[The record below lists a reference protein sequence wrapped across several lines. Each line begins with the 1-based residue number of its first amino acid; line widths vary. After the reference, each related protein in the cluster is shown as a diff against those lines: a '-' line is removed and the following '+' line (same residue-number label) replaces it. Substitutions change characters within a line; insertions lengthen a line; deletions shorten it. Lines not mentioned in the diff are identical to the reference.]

1 MRRLFGSVVVV
12 FAAIH
17 VARGCRSSPDADRIP
32 LHGQRGTEP
41 PEAAHRKPS
50 GDPNVIS
57 KTDLDPNDPD
67 REREEGEVKSGE
79 RWEFPVAQAK
89 SGSFWGTIEESRG
102 GKRILAFRG
111 IPYARPPI
119 AELRFRPPVPLGR
132 HDGLK
137 EAKVNGHVCPQH
149 MYYKPDI
156 WIGAE
161 DCLWLSVFTRDL
173 VLKKKRPVLVWFHGG
188 NFVRGSAADYEP
200 DYLLD
205 EEMVLVTVNYRLGL
219 FGFMS
224 TEDEHAPGNYGMLD
238 QVAALQWVR
247 KNIESFSGDP
257 TRITIAGQQAGGASV
272 HYHMLSPLTRG
283 LFHQAI
289 SMSGSALCWWASIKR
304 PLEKAQK
311 MAKLLECKEAIAKD
325 GSTDNKLLLQC
336 FRGKSMEQLMN
347 THPNFYEWKHLE
359 QGGEPITAFSPR
371 VDPESRMPYMPSEP
385 IDLMTSGGF
394 QHIPWIAGLTD
405 DEGAFKGST
414 FIADMKGVR
423 EFEEQY
429 EKLGPLMFG
438 LHDGMSEAPK
448 VNAQRVRDYYW
459 GAAAIDKDNVQKVVN
474 AISDS
479 SYSHPIDT
487 ASKIHAMKSQ
497 SPVYVYHFGYR
508 GQFSLTQLD
517 VDNYPP
523 KIVPKDVKFG
533 VGNGDDLIYLF
544 PLLAGIFRPLPKED
558 LIFSQRFVELLG
570 SFVRTGTPSIEMGE
584 DAGTFVWNRVLSTN
598 ATHLDIGNEM
608 RMDDGLPNH
617 ERMNFWQKMPV
628 YWNANRAGYKP
639 APPISWKNDE
649 L

>member
-1 MRRLFGSVVVV
+1 M
-12 FAAIH
+12 
-17 VARGCRSSPDADRIP
+17 
-32 LHGQRGTEP
+32 
-41 PEAAHRKPS
+41 
-50 GDPNVIS
+50 
-57 KTDLDPNDPD
+57 
-67 REREEGEVKSGE
+67 
-79 RWEFPVAQAK
+79 AQAK

-111 IPYARPPI
+111 IPYARPPT
-119 AELRFRPPVPLGR
+119 AELRFRPPVPAGR

-137 EAKVNGHVCPQH
+137 EVKVNGHVCPQH

-405 DEGAFKGST
+405 DEGAFKGAT
-414 FIADMKGVR
+414 LIADMKGVR

-448 VNAQRVRDYYW
+448 VNAQRVKDYYW

-570 SFVRTGTPSIEMGE
+570 SYVRTGTPSIEMGE

>member
-1 MRRLFGSVVVV
+1 
-12 FAAIH
+12 
-17 VARGCRSSPDADRIP
+17 
-32 LHGQRGTEP
+32 
-41 PEAAHRKPS
+41 
-50 GDPNVIS
+50 
-57 KTDLDPNDPD
+57 
-67 REREEGEVKSGE
+67 
-79 RWEFPVAQAK
+79 
-89 SGSFWGTIEESRG
+89 
-102 GKRILAFRG
+102 
-111 IPYARPPI
+111 
-119 AELRFRPPVPLGR
+119 
-132 HDGLK
+132 
-137 EAKVNGHVCPQH
+137 
-149 MYYKPDI
+149 
-156 WIGAE
+156 
-161 DCLWLSVFTRDL
+161 
-173 VLKKKRPVLVWFHGG
+173 
-188 NFVRGSAADYEP
+188 
-200 DYLLD
+200 
-205 EEMVLVTVNYRLGL
+205 
-219 FGFMS
+219 
-224 TEDEHAPGNYGMLD
+224 
-238 QVAALQWVR
+238 
-247 KNIESFSGDP
+247 
-257 TRITIAGQQAGGASV
+257 
-272 HYHMLSPLTRG
+272 
-283 LFHQAI
+283 
-289 SMSGSALCWWASIKR
+289 
-304 PLEKAQK
+304 
-311 MAKLLECKEAIAKD
+311 
-325 GSTDNKLLLQC
+325 
-336 FRGKSMEQLMN
+336 MEQLMN

-405 DEGAFKGST
+405 DEGAFKGAT
-414 FIADMKGVR
+414 LIADMKGVH

-448 VNAQRVRDYYW
+448 VNAQRVKDYYW